1 MLRFLLRLAVL
12 LLLINLS
19 ANCNALVPP
28 HPEYKN
34 PPSAWQS
41 TRIETSALS
50 PSKGHNPKLPNTILV
65 LRVQFNNLSFRSQ
78 AAYPDFLA
86 HDESFFNRWMVHL
99 KDFYLEASHGQYE
112 LMYAIYPQVL
122 TMPRSFAY
130 YGADTSEEID
140 AQLPQMLPD
149 IMQQIDAEVDFSDYG
164 GVIIF
169 HAGAGQESDID
180 GIRTDQVW
188 STFLTRKN
196 LQAFFD
202 PENDDY
208 PGFTTNDG
216 AVLNNVVVVPEDE
229 YQDYF
234 PAEGEENASAYL
246 FSIYGVLA
254 HQFGH
259 VLGLP
264 TLFDNNSSNGR
275 SQGIGNWGLMGT
287 GVWNGNGYVPAQ
299 PCAWSRCLLGWESPV
314 VISQDSPLNTISH
327 FLDHTP
333 GAVRV
338 YKIPLSATEYF
349 LIENRQQNPDG
360 SVDPYSNQYSYSFK
374 LLPEGEQD
382 YYEDYPLLPYFNFME
397 NSYLG
402 SEWDFFLPGLGGPLP
417 GNSTIP
423 EDGSGL
429 LIWHIDEVVI
439 QENFTANF
447 DNNSP
452 NANALHKGVDLEEAD
467 GIQHLDTAT
476 PDIYKWG
483 SPYDSFRAN
492 NNDYFGYEYHSG
504 VLSLPSA
511 ASYYGGVSVEI
522 ANISVS
528 GLQMS
533 FSVDFGWRRT
543 AAYQGSNPVNAAAI
557 DFDADGDTEL
567 FYPMPDGQLYLWD
580 NEELAAD
587 YPLQRMPV
595 TQTYVWDDES
605 LYIPMQQDQLCRLF
619 RLSNNTRN
627 YVFTLSDMTWAS
639 HPVDLESRLALPFN
653 PVTENGMARIVLYD
667 KNTAASEELQTMD
680 GQIKGNLIYHAD
692 ELSLVYQKSNGEYWH
707 KAISL
712 GSRLSTELRLPL
724 PSDSLV
730 VACFKADLESGDE
743 LIVQCP
749 NSIYVFSGENLKAGF
764 PFVHNLVMASDSTH
778 VAPLSLADVDGNGS
792 LDIIVGGERGFA
804 VIDYSGNLMSPASLL
819 SEEQDEGISAGAIA
833 TDLDGDGKAEL
844 LGNFTFNRLSVW
856 ENDYRQKSGYPVS
869 FAERS
874 RTLPFM
880 GIGLDGKWYLYTAS
894 DNGSL
899 FRQEL
904 SDVPQENPALAWNRE
919 YVNLLRRSA
928 FYPGDLPNQYSSNS
942 DFVPGKV
949 FIYPNPL
956 KSIYEQKLILQVM
969 PSRDLDLELAI
980 YDISGNLVFQQKAQA
995 RAYLNNH
1002 DIFNLPADKLSSG
1015 VYLAVLRSSN
1025 ETKRIK
1031 FAVEK

>member
-1 MLRFLLRLAVL
+1 MLRFLLRLAAL
-12 LLLINLS
+12 LLLINLT
-19 ANCNALVPP
+19 ALGHALVPP

-34 PPSAWQS
+34 PPAAWHA
-41 TRIETSALS
+41 TRIE
-50 PSKGHNPKLPNTILV
+50 PSKLFQAEGQRPDLPNTILV
-65 LRVQFNNLSFRSQ
+65 LRVQFSNQSFKTE

-86 HDESFFNRWMVHL
+86 HDASFFNRWMVHL
-99 KDFYLEASHGQYE
+99 KDFFLEASHDQYE
-112 LMYAIYPQVL
+112 LLYALYPQVL
-122 TMPRSFAY
+122 TLPRTMAF

-149 IMQQIDAEVDFSDYG
+149 IMQQIDAEVDFSDFG

-180 GIRTDQVW
+180 GIRTDQIW

-202 PENDDY
+202 PENDNY

-216 AVLNNVVVVPEDE
+216 AILTNVVVVPEDE

-234 PAEGEENASAYL
+234 PAEGEDNASAYL

-264 TLFDNNSSNGR
+264 TLFDNDSSNGR

-299 PCAWSRCLLGWESPV
+299 PSAWSRCLLGWESPV
-314 VISQDSPLNTISH
+314 VITQDSPVNTISH
-327 FLDHTP
+327 FLDHSP

-338 YKIPLSATEYF
+338 YKIPLSSTEYF

-439 QENFTANF
+439 QENFTSNF
-447 DNNSP
+447 DSNSP

-492 NNDYFGYEYHSG
+492 NNDYFGQDYHAG
-504 VLSLPSA
+504 ALSLPSS

-522 ANISVS
+522 GNISVS
-528 GLQMS
+528 GLQMT
-533 FSVDFGWRRT
+533 FSVDFGWRRS
-543 AAYQGSNPVNAAAI
+543 AAYQGRNPINAAAI
-557 DFDADGDTEL
+557 DFDGDSQDEL

-580 NEELAAD
+580 NEELAD
-587 YPLQRMPV
+587 GYPIQQMPV
-595 TQTYVWDDES
+595 TQTYVWDEES

-619 RLSNNTRN
+619 RLSDNTRN
-627 YVFTLSDMTWAS
+627 YVFTLADAEWAS
-639 HPVDLESRLALPFN
+639 HPVDLGNKLALPLN
-653 PVTENGMARIVLYD
+653 SISDNGIAKVILYD
-667 KNTAASEELQTMD
+667 KSNATTEDLPTLE
-680 GQIKGNLIYHAD
+680 GKICGNLIFHD
-692 ELSLVYQKSNGEYWH
+692 DVLSIVYQNNAGEYWQID
-707 KAISL
+707 KN
-712 GSRLSTELRLPL
+712 LSNGQSTDTHLPL

-730 VACFKADLESGDE
+730 VACFKADLGNGDE
-743 LIVQCP
+743 LVVQCP
-749 NSIYVFSGENLKAGF
+749 NSVYVYSGDTLKEGF
-764 PFVHNLVMASDSTH
+764 PFVHNLVMFSDSTH
-778 VAPLSLADVDGNGS
+778 VAPLSMADVDGNGS
-792 LDIIVGGERGFA
+792 LDIIIGGERGLA
-804 VIDYSGNLMSPASLL
+804 VIDYGGNLMSPASMLG
-819 SEEQDEGISAGAIA
+819 EEQDEGISAGAIA
-833 TDLDGDGKAEL
+833 SDLDGDGKAEL
-844 LGNFTFNRLSVW
+844 LGNFAFNRLSVW
-856 ENDYRQKSGYPVS
+856 EDDYRLKSGFPVS

-874 RTLPFM
+874 RTLPFL
-880 GIGLDGKWYLYTAS
+880 GVGLNGKWNLYSAT

-904 SDVPQENPALAWNRE
+904 SDVPQENPALAWSSE
-919 YVNLLRRSA
+919 YVNLLRPSA
-928 FYPGDLPNQYSSNS
+928 FYPHPLPKQFASQS

-949 FIYPNPL
+949 YIFPNPL
-956 KSIYEQKLILQVM
+956 KSIYDQKIVLQVM
-969 PSRDLDLELAI
+969 PSRDLELDLAI
-980 YDISGNLVFQQKAQA
+980 YDISGNLVYRQTALA

-1002 DIFNLPADKLSSG
+1002 DVFSLPADRLSSG
-1015 VYLAVLRSSN
+1015 VYLAVLKSPN
-1025 ETKRIK
+1025 ETKRLK